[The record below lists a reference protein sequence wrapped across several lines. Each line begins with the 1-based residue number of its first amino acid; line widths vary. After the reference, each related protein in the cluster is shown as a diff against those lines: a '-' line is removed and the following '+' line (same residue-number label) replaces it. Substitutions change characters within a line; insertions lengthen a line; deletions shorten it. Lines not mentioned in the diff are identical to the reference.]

1 MLDCYGMLEGTEG
14 SLLPSLCASH
24 LYPRSKYTPG
34 AFPLT
39 RLHFNVDGG
48 TWQVASMQADQ
59 RLQSKCRINCFK
71 SLLRE
76 VNEWIKRLPL
86 FSSMLSPLLWV
97 SGVLTVMWAHLEPC
111 ACQPPIVFWTVLTK
125 FNKYHEPIFHCIFEA
140 LTQQN
145 WRKDTIC
152 AFLRWCLGLLDKPL
166 FDFTAFIWIRII
178 LLHLYLF
185 SSCMH
190 LGPS

>member
-1 MLDCYGMLEGTEG
+1 MSLKQSLYICSCSSEKPSPSPLCNSDNCQLAKFTSLWMMPHLPMFDCYGVLEGTEG
-14 SLLPSLCASH
+14 SLLPFLCASH

-97 SGVLTVMWAHLEPC
+97 SEVPTVMCEPT
-111 ACQPPIVFWTVLTK
+111 WNLVLVSRR
-125 FNKYHEPIFHCIFEA
+125 
-140 LTQQN
+140 L
-145 WRKDTIC
+145 
-152 AFLRWCLGLLDKPL
+152 FLDG
-166 FDFTAFIWIRII
+166 FDQIQ
-178 LLHLYLF
+178 
-185 SSCMH
+185 
-190 LGPS
+190 